1 MKISYDNLYK
11 KKKRKK
17 LERMLK
23 FKKHRAYEKHDNTK
37 R

>member
-1 MKISYDNLYK
+1 MKISYDNLY

-37 R
+37 K